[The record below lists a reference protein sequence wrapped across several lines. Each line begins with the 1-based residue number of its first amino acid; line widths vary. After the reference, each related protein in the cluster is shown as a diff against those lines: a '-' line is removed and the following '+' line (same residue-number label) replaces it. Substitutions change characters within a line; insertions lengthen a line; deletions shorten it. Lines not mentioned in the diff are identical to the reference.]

1 MQKTVQNSIHSDRV
15 SYSKIIVKGSG
26 GAVPNVDPTMPTY
39 QRFLLA
45 AELLGI
51 SPDDLARRL
60 GHLPREADAD
70 RTAPVTGEQS
80 DAVGVHAKYLGR
92 TIEAVFERSTKA
104 VTITSGELAGSRY
117 PSPSRA
123 AIAVVEA
130 INPEREAANTNGRL
144 FWIVTRTGQ
153 PLRSLLGRR

>member
-1 MQKTVQNSIHSDRV
+1 
-15 SYSKIIVKGSG
+15 
-26 GAVPNVDPTMPTY
+26 MPTY

-51 SPDDLARRL
+51 SPHDLARRL
-60 GHLPREADAD
+60 GDSTEEIASAASVPAGR
-70 RTAPVTGEQS
+70 EQS
-80 DAVGVHAKYLGR
+80 AAVAVHGTYLGR
-92 TIEAVFERSTKA
+92 TIEAVFEQSTSA
-104 VTITSGELAGSRY
+104 ITILSGDLAGTRY

-144 FWIVTRTGQ
+144 FWIVTSSGQ

>member
-1 MQKTVQNSIHSDRV
+1 
-15 SYSKIIVKGSG
+15 
-26 GAVPNVDPTMPTY
+26 VPNVDPAMPTY

-51 SPDDLARRL
+51 SPHELARRL
-60 GHLPREADAD
+60 EDPIEMASPASS
-70 RTAPVTGEQS
+70 APSLGEPS
-80 DAVGVHAKYLGR
+80 ETVGVHAVYLGR
-92 TIEAVFERSTKA
+92 RIEAVFDRSTNA
-104 VTITSGELAGSRY
+104 VTIMTGDLAGTRY
-117 PSPSRA
+117 ASPSRA

-144 FWIVTRTGQ
+144 FWIVSSTSQ

>member
-1 MQKTVQNSIHSDRV
+1 
-15 SYSKIIVKGSG
+15 
-26 GAVPNVDPTMPTY
+26 MPTY

-51 SPDDLARRL
+51 SPHDLARRL
-60 GHLPREADAD
+60 DGAPEEASSTTGAPAAREGSETVAI
-70 RTAPVTGEQS
+70 
-80 DAVGVHAKYLGR
+80 HASYLGR
-92 TIEAVFERSTKA
+92 TVDAVFEQTTSA
-104 VTITSGELAGSRY
+104 VTIMSGDLAGTRY

-144 FWIVTRTGQ
+144 FWIVTSTGQ